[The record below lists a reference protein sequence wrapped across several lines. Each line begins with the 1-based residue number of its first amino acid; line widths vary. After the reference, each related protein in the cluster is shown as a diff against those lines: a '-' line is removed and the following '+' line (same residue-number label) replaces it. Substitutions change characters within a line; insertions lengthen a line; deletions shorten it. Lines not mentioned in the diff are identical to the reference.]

1 VEELENLYH
10 GIKSLWTLAWLLHM
24 EGFHEAMIS
33 VENIQYLKNDVEKL
47 VELI

>member
-1 VEELENLYH
+1 
-10 GIKSLWTLAWLLHM
+10 M

-47 VELI
+47 VESM

>member
-1 VEELENLYH
+1 MEEFDNLYH
-10 GIKSLWTLAWLLHM
+10 GIKSLWISAWLLHI

-47 VELI
+47 VELM